1 MSGLGVKKHVSI
13 ICIIYRERQTDN
25 KKEGEK
31 RGETERANLQAQ
43 NISHTHLISV
53 HAKLHK
59 NPKYLNYFE
68 AYHNIRAHCNN

>member
-1 MSGLGVKKHVSI
+1 M
-13 ICIIYRERQTDN
+13 REKER
-25 KKEGEK
+25 KKERGGEK
-31 RGETERANLQAQ
+31 ERDGESKLIMHIQAQ

-68 AYHNIRAHCNN
+68 AYSNIRAHCNN